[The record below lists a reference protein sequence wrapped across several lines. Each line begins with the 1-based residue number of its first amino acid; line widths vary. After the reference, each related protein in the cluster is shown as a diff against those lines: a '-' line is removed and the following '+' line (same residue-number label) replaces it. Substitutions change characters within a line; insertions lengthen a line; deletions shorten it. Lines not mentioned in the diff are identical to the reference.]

1 MQIGFCGLGRMGAA
15 MVSRLL
21 DQGQKPVV
29 WNRNPDKV
37 QPLVTKGARAAPTPA
52 AVASQSDI
60 VLSILLDEP
69 AVRAVY
75 DGKDGLL
82 SGDIKGK
89 ILVDMSTVAPT
100 VPQELAQRARAK
112 GGGFLECPVGGTVG
126 PAREGRLI
134 GMVGGEAAD
143 FVRAKPVLDL
153 LCRKVDHLGPN
164 GAGAAMKLA
173 INLPLCIYWEALGEA
188 IALTRDFKIAPAKMM
203 EIFGESSGGI
213 NGLKVRGPA
222 VVKALET
229 GERPPVGFT
238 IDGVIKD
245 MNIMMDW
252 ARHLGVELPALERVR
267 ASYQAAARAGWD
279 QADNC
284 SVLFYR
290 LAEAKKAA
298 R

>member
-15 MVSRLL
+15 MVARLL

-29 WNRNPDKV
+29 WNRDPGKV
-37 QPLVTKGARAAPTPA
+37 KPLVVKGARAAPTPA
-52 AVASQSDI
+52 ALAAQSDI

-75 DGKDGLL
+75 EGKDGLF
-82 SGDIKGK
+82 SGDVKGK
-89 ILVDMSTVAPT
+89 LFVDMSTVAPT
-100 VPQELAQRARAK
+100 LPPDLAKRARAK
-112 GGGFLECPVGGTVG
+112 GASFLECPVGGTVG

-134 GMVGGEAAD
+134 GMVGGEAGD
-143 FVRAKPVLDL
+143 FARAKPVLDQ
-153 LCRKVDHLGPN
+153 LCRKVEHVGPN
-164 GAGAAMKLA
+164 GAGSAMKLA

-203 EIFGESSGGI
+203 EIFAESSGGI

-245 MNIMMDW
+245 MNIMSDW
-252 ARHLGVELPALERVR
+252 AKHLGIELPALERVL
-267 ASYQAAARAGWD
+267 ASYRAASHAGWA

-290 LAEAKKAA
+290 LNEAKKAA

>member
-1 MQIGFCGLGRMGAA
+1 MQIGFCGLGRMGTA
-15 MVSRLL
+15 MVARLL

-29 WNRNPDKV
+29 WNRNPDKTK
-37 QPLVTKGARAAPTPA
+37 PLAAKGARPA
-52 AVASQSDI
+52 ATPVEVAAQSDI
-60 VLSILLDEP
+60 VLSILLDES

-75 DGKDGLL
+75 DGTDGLF
-82 SGDIKGK
+82 SGAVKSK
-89 ILVDMSTVAPT
+89 LFVDMSTVAPT
-100 VPQELAQRARAK
+100 LPQELAQRARAK
-112 GGGFLECPVGGTVG
+112 GAGFLECPVGGTVG

-134 GMVGGEAAD
+134 GMVGGEEAD
-143 FVRAKPVLDL
+143 FARAKPVLDL
-153 LCRKVDHLGPN
+153 LCRRVDRLGPN

-188 IALTRDFKIAPAKMM
+188 ISLTSGFKIPPAKMM

-229 GERPPVGFT
+229 GARPPVGFT

-245 MNIMMDW
+245 MNIMTGW
-252 ARHLGVELPALERVR
+252 ARHLGFELPALERVR
-267 ASYQAAARAGWD
+267 ASYQAASRAGWD
-279 QADNC
+279 QSDNC

-290 LAEAKKAA
+290 LDEAKKAV

>member
-1 MQIGFCGLGRMGAA
+1 MQIGFCGLGRMGSA
-15 MVSRLL
+15 MVARLL
-21 DQGQKPVV
+21 DQGQRPVV

-37 QPLVTKGARAAPTPA
+37 APVVAKGARAAATPA
-52 AVASQSDI
+52 AVAAQSDI

-75 DGKDGLL
+75 DGKDGLF
-82 SGDIKGK
+82 SGDVKGK
-89 ILVDMSTVAPT
+89 LFVDMSTVAPDL
-100 VPQELAQRARAK
+100 PQELASRARVK
-112 GGGFLECPVGGTVG
+112 GAGFLECPVGGTVG

-134 GMVGGEAAD
+134 GLAGGEAAD
-143 FVRAKPVLDL
+143 FARARPVLDL
-153 LCRKVDHLGPN
+153 LCRRVDHVGPN

-188 IALTRDFKIAPAKMM
+188 IALTRDFRIPPAKMM
-203 EIFGESSGGI
+203 EIFAESSGGI

-238 IDGVIKD
+238 VDGVIKD
-245 MNIMMDW
+245 MNIMTRW
-252 ARHLGVELPALERVR
+252 AKQLGIELPALERVLE
-267 ASYQAAARAGWD
+267 SYQAAARAGWA
-279 QADNC
+279 QGDNC

-290 LAEAKKAA
+290 LDQAKKIA

>member
-15 MVSRLL
+15 MVARLL
-21 DQGQKPVV
+21 DQGQKPVI
-29 WNRNPDKV
+29 WNRDPEKV
-37 QPLVTKGARAAPTPA
+37 KPLVVKGARAAPTPA
-52 AVASQSDI
+52 VLAAQSDI

-75 DGKDGLL
+75 EGKDGLF
-82 SGDIKGK
+82 SGDVKGK
-89 ILVDMSTVAPT
+89 LFVDMSTVAPT
-100 VPQELAQRARAK
+100 LPPDLAKRARAK
-112 GGGFLECPVGGTVG
+112 GASFLECPVGGTVG

-134 GMVGGEAAD
+134 GMVGGEAGD
-143 FVRAKPVLDL
+143 FARAKPVLDQ
-153 LCRKVDHLGPN
+153 LCRKVEHVGPN
-164 GAGAAMKLA
+164 GAGSAMKLA

-188 IALTRDFKIAPAKMM
+188 IALTRDFNIAPAKMM
-203 EIFGESSGGI
+203 EIFAESSGGI

-245 MNIMMDW
+245 MNIMSDW
-252 ARHLGVELPALERVR
+252 AKHLGIELPALERVL
-267 ASYQAAARAGWD
+267 ASYRAASHAGWA

-290 LAEAKKAA
+290 LNEAKKAA

>member
-15 MVSRLL
+15 MVARLL

-29 WNRNPDKV
+29 WNRNPDKIK
-37 QPLVTKGARAAPTPA
+37 PSVTKGARAAPTPA
-52 AVASQSDI
+52 AVAAQSDI

-75 DGKDGLL
+75 DGQDGLL
-82 SGDIKGK
+82 SGDVKGK
-89 ILVDMSTVAPT
+89 LFVDMSTVAPT
-100 VPQELAQRARAK
+100 VPQDIAAHARAK
-112 GGGFLECPVGGTVG
+112 GAGFLECPVGGTVG

-134 GMVGGEAAD
+134 GMVGGDAAD
-143 FVRAKPVLDL
+143 FARAKPVLEL

-188 IALTRDFKIAPAKMM
+188 IALTRDFKIPPAKMM
-203 EIFGESSGGI
+203 EIFAESSGGI

-222 VVKALET
+222 VVKTLET

-245 MNIMMDW
+245 MNIMLDW
-252 ARHLGVELPALERVR
+252 ARHLGIELPALERVR
-267 ASYQAAARAGWD
+267 TSYQAASRAGWD

-290 LAEAKKAA
+290 LAEAQKAA

>member
-15 MVSRLL
+15 MVARLL

-37 QPLVTKGARAAPTPA
+37 KPLVTKGALAAPTPA
-52 AVASQSDI
+52 AVAAQSNI
-60 VLSILLDEP
+60 VLSILLDET

-75 DGKDGLL
+75 ESKDGLL
-82 SGDIKGK
+82 SGDVKGK
-89 ILVDMSTVAPT
+89 LFIDMSTVAPT
-100 VPQELAQRARAK
+100 LSPDLAKQARAK
-112 GGGFLECPVGGTVG
+112 GASFLECPVGGTVG

-143 FVRAKPVLDL
+143 FLRAKPVLDL
-153 LCRKVDHLGPN
+153 LCRKVEHVGPN
-164 GAGAAMKLA
+164 GAGSAMKLA

-188 IALTRDFKIAPAKMM
+188 IALTRDFKIPPAKMM
-203 EIFGESSGGI
+203 AIFAESSGGI

-229 GERPPVGFT
+229 GERPQVGFT

-245 MNIMMDW
+245 MNLMTDW
-252 ARHLGVELPALERVR
+252 AKQLGVELPALERVL
-267 ASYQAAARAGWD
+267 ASYQAASRAGWS

-290 LAEAKKAA
+290 LDEARRAA
-298 R
+298 D

>member
-15 MVSRLL
+15 MVARLL

-29 WNRNPDKV
+29 WNRNPDKIK
-37 QPLVTKGARAAPTPA
+37 PLVTKGARAAPTPA
-52 AVASQSDI
+52 AVAAQSDI

-75 DGKDGLL
+75 DGQDGLL

-89 ILVDMSTVAPT
+89 LFVDMSTVAPT
-100 VPQELAQRARAK
+100 VPQDIAPRARAK
-112 GGGFLECPVGGTVG
+112 GAGFLECPVGGTVG

-134 GMVGGEAAD
+134 GMVGGDAAD
-143 FVRAKPVLDL
+143 FARAKPVLEL

-188 IALTRDFKIAPAKMM
+188 IALTRDFKIPPAKMM

-222 VVKALET
+222 VVKTLET

-245 MNIMMDW
+245 MNIMLDW
-252 ARHLGVELPALERVR
+252 ARHLGIELPALERVR
-267 ASYQAAARAGWD
+267 TSYQAASRAGWD

-290 LAEAKKAA
+290 LAEAQKSA

>member
-1 MQIGFCGLGRMGAA
+1 MRIGFCGLGRMGAA
-15 MVSRLL
+15 MVARML

-29 WNRNPDKV
+29 WNRNPDRVKPV
-37 QPLVTKGARAAPTPA
+37 VAKGARSAPTPA
-52 AVASQSDI
+52 EVVAQSDI

-82 SGDIKGK
+82 SGDVRGK
-89 ILVDMSTVAPT
+89 LLVDMSTVSPT
-100 VPQELAQRARAK
+100 LPQELAQRAHAK
-112 GGGFLECPVGGTVG
+112 GARFLECPVGGTVG

-134 GMVGGEAAD
+134 GLVGGEAVD
-143 FVRAKPVLDL
+143 FARVKPVLDL
-153 LCRKVDHLGPN
+153 LCRKVDHVGPN

-188 IALTRDFKIAPAKMM
+188 IALTRDFKIPPAKMM
-203 EIFGESSGGI
+203 GIFAESSGGI

-229 GERPPVGFT
+229 GEQPPVGFT

-245 MNIMMDW
+245 MNIMVGW
-252 ARHLGVELPALERVR
+252 AKHLGVELPALERVLG
-267 ASYQAAARAGWD
+267 SYQAASRAGWD

-290 LAEAKKAA
+290 LDEAKKAA

>member
-1 MQIGFCGLGRMGAA
+1 MGAA
-15 MVSRLL
+15 MVARLL

-29 WNRNPDKV
+29 WNRNPDKIK
-37 QPLVTKGARAAPTPA
+37 PLVTKGARAAPTPA
-52 AVASQSDI
+52 AVAAQSDI

-75 DGKDGLL
+75 DGQDGLL

-89 ILVDMSTVAPT
+89 LFVDMSTVAPT
-100 VPQELAQRARAK
+100 VPQDIAPRARAK
-112 GGGFLECPVGGTVG
+112 GAGFLECPVGGTVG

-134 GMVGGEAAD
+134 GMVGGDAAD
-143 FVRAKPVLDL
+143 FARAKPVLEL

-188 IALTRDFKIAPAKMM
+188 IALTRDFKIPPAKMM

-222 VVKALET
+222 VVKTLET

-245 MNIMMDW
+245 MNIMLDW
-252 ARHLGVELPALERVR
+252 ARHLGIELPALERVR
-267 ASYQAAARAGWD
+267 TSYQAASRAGWD

-290 LAEAKKAA
+290 LAEAQKAA

>member
-37 QPLVTKGARAAPTPA
+37 ASLVIKGARAAPNPA
-52 AVASQSDI
+52 AVAAQSDI
-60 VLSILLDEP
+60 VLSILLDES

-89 ILVDMSTVAPT
+89 LFIDMSTVTPT
-100 VPQELAQRARAK
+100 VPQELARRARAK

-143 FVRAKPVLDL
+143 FARAKPVLDL

-188 IALTRDFKIAPAKMM
+188 IALTRDFKIPPAKMM

-229 GERPPVGFT
+229 GEQPPVGFT
-238 IDGVIKD
+238 VDGVIKD
-245 MNIMMDW
+245 MTIMLEW

-267 ASYQAAARAGWD
+267 ALYQAASHAGWD

-290 LAEAKKAA
+290 LAEAQKPA

>member
-1 MQIGFCGLGRMGAA
+1 MRIGFCGLGRMGAA

-21 DQGQKPVV
+21 DQGQKPLV

-52 AVASQSDI
+52 AVAAQSDI

-143 FVRAKPVLDL
+143 FDRAKPVLEM

-173 INLPLCIYWEALGEA
+173 INLPLYIYWEALGEA
-188 IALTRDFKIAPAKMM
+188 IALTRDFKIPRTKMM

-238 IDGVIKD
+238 VDGVIKD
-245 MNIMMDW
+245 MNIMVDW
-252 ARHLGVELPALERVR
+252 ARHLGVELPALECVR
-267 ASYQAAARAGWD
+267 ASYQEAARAGWD

-290 LAEAKKAA
+290 LAEAQKPA

>member
-15 MVSRLL
+15 MVARLL

-29 WNRNPDKV
+29 WNRNPDKIK
-37 QPLVTKGARAAPTPA
+37 PLVTKGARAAPTPA
-52 AVASQSDI
+52 AVAAQSDI

-75 DGKDGLL
+75 DGQDGLL

-89 ILVDMSTVAPT
+89 LFVDMSTVAPT
-100 VPQELAQRARAK
+100 VPQDIAPRARAK
-112 GGGFLECPVGGTVG
+112 GAGFLECPVGGTVG

-134 GMVGGEAAD
+134 GMVGGDAAD
-143 FVRAKPVLDL
+143 FARAKPVLEL

-188 IALTRDFKIAPAKMM
+188 IALTRDFKIPPAKMM

-222 VVKALET
+222 VVKTLET

-245 MNIMMDW
+245 MNIMLDW
-252 ARHLGVELPALERVR
+252 ARHLGIELPALERVR
-267 ASYQAAARAGWD
+267 TSYQAASRAGWD

-290 LAEAKKAA
+290 LAEAQKAA